1 MSVSTSRHGD
11 IIEAII
17 DEYLKPQPSP
27 REVEALMK
35 KLNIEYS
42 NDDLLN
48 MTKILNAIKFEFDSK
63 EIEVLDV

>member
-1 MSVSTSRHGD
+1 MSVLTSGHGD

-17 DEYLKPQPSP
+17 DEYLKPQPNQS
-27 REVEALMK
+27 EVEALMK